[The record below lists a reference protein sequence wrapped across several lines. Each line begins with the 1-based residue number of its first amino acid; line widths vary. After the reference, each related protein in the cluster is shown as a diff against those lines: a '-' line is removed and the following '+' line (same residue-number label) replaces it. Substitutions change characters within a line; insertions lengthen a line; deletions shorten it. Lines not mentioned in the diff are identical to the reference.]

1 MVSRVLQVDDMKN
14 LLLYMQVQL
23 KFLSFELKNVLLFF
37 DVNLYGFMDDVSN
50 SNML

>member
-1 MVSRVLQVDDMKN
+1 MVSRVLQIEGMKK

-23 KFLSFELKNVLLFF
+23 QFLSFELKNVLLFF
-37 DVNLYGFMDDVSN
+37 DLNLYGFMDDVSN